1 MLPSTSMAMIRL
13 RRKIWYYMAI
23 RILEEVMTMTMTM
36 TMTMM
41 KGGNGH
47 QLVGINLASLLRL
60 RLVRL

>member
-36 TMTMM
+36 TMM